1 MLYHHFIANV
11 GPAVRERGEVGILIF
26 KDTAADAYVTDYKRQ
41 PKIFSDRGGK
51 NDHEQNA

>member
-11 GPAVRERGEVGILIF
+11 GPSVRERGEVGILIF
-26 KDTAADAYVTDYKRQ
+26 KDTSADAYVTDYKRQ
-41 PKIFSDRGGK
+41 PKIFSDKGGK